1 MVLPLPRQGQ
11 GRPGDRASVEQ
22 RSCGVRCAVRVAW
35 CGWHSVAHGKDLE
48 QALGSAVFWHLAS
61 VFIQSSGVLGKRVHD
76 FYLPKNR
83 SEQIG
88 IGMRWWTPGEESEA
102 LSFTSRGWSGPKCQ
116 VLPHVL
122 SNQIFSFLRRGK
134 LPEVKLQNSQ

>member
-1 MVLPLPRQGQ
+1 MLLLLPRQGQ
-11 GRPGDRASVEQ
+11 GRPGDGASVEQ
-22 RSCGVRCAVRVAW
+22 RSRGVRCAVRVAW
-35 CGWHSVAHGKDLE
+35 CGWHSMAHGKDLE
-48 QALGSAVFWHLAS
+48 QALESAVFWHLAS
-61 VFIQSSGVLGKRVHD
+61 VFIQSSGVLGKKESMT
-76 FYLPKNR
+76 FIYQKT

-102 LSFTSRGWSGPKCQ
+102 LSFTSKGWSGPKCQ

-122 SNQIFSFLRRGK
+122 SNQILSFLRRGK